1 MFTENWL
8 PVTESLDLWLL
19 NTDLSL
25 VAGSCANDNRFL
37 HRVYPFAEVALD
49 KNMKI
54 LIVDDFS
61 TMRRIIKNL
70 LRDLGFTNTQEADDG
85 ATALP
90 MLKGGDFDFLVTDWN
105 MPGMTGIELLK
116 QVRADDKLVSLPVL
130 MVTAEAKRDQII
142 EAAQAGVNGYV
153 VKPFTAQVLKE
164 KIDKIFERVG

>member
-1 MFTENWL
+1 M
-8 PVTESLDLWLL
+8 
-19 NTDLSL
+19 
-25 VAGSCANDNRFL
+25 
-37 HRVYPFAEVALD
+37 D

-85 ATALP
+85 QTALP
-90 MLKGGDFDFLVTDWN
+90 MLKTGDFDFLVTDWN
-105 MPGMTGIELLK
+105 MPGMSGIDLLK
-116 QVRADDKLVSLPVL
+116 EVRADSKLSSLPVL

-164 KIDKIFERVG
+164 KIDKIFERVNG